1 MNIVDN
7 LKALLEEAKLYHGMG
22 LLNES
27 LDKYQKAT
35 ELIQGNE
42 QLKSRPNLLAGIT
55 KKMGALKKDMHKVA
69 EATETPEVS
78 EKVQDLI
85 KQLFAFPAHKDED
98 ATALDEAIALAK
110 FGQYERA
117 ITEFNGLLTKD
128 SVRVVAAKNIVRCH
142 LAQTSAEA
150 AVEQYE
156 QWLASDIFAQGEL
169 STGWAYPAYLTVA
182 GS

>member
-1 MNIVDN
+1 MSIVDN

-98 ATALDEAIALAK
+98 ATALDKPLLWPNSASMK
-110 FGQYERA
+110 ER
-117 ITEFNGLLTKD
+117 
-128 SVRVVAAKNIVRCH
+128 
-142 LAQTSAEA
+142 
-150 AVEQYE
+150 
-156 QWLASDIFAQGEL
+156 
-169 STGWAYPAYLTVA
+169 
-182 GS
+182 